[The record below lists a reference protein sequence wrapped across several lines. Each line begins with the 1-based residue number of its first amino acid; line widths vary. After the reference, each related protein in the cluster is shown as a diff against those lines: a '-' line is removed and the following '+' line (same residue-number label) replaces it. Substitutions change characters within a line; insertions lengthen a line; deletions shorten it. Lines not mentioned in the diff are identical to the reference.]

1 MKQSIFISL
10 IAILLSAQVLAVD
23 ELDQQAML
31 YVNIPLNA
39 DNSIEKQQF
48 GLRVD
53 RGFVEYGETMQLSE
67 QYNQPAVVN
76 IAYGDKGLQHFELHG
91 IDYAAKYVN
100 QAKRYGVYNA
110 SEEGNHDLS
119 ETLEDIPLG
128 VIGGLAILL
137 AAIAL

>member
-1 MKQSIFISL
+1 MKQSIFITL
-10 IAILLSAQVLAVD
+10 IAMLFSVQVFAVD

-39 DNSIEKQQF
+39 DNSVEKQHF

-67 QYNQPAVVN
+67 QQFQPAVVN
-76 IAYGDKGLQHFELHG
+76 IAYGDQGLQSFELHG
-91 IDYAAKYVN
+91 IDYAVN
-100 QAKRYGVYNA
+100 QAQEYGVYNA
-110 SEEGNHDLS
+110 SEEGEHDLS

-128 VIGGLAILL
+128 VIGGLAILI

>member
-1 MKQSIFISL
+1 MKKSIFISL
-10 IAILLSAQVLAVD
+10 IAILFSVHVYAVD

-67 QYNQPAVVN
+67 QQFQPAVVN
-76 IAYGDKGLQHFELHG
+76 IAYGTQGLQSFELHG
-91 IDYAAKYVN
+91 VDYAVSKLDE
-100 QAKRYGVYNA
+100 YGVYNA

-119 ETLEDIPLG
+119 ETLDDIPLG
-128 VIGGLAILL
+128 ILGGLAILI